1 MMRMMTMMIL
11 MIFIIII
18 IMMMM
23 IPGLSSLF
31 VTVEVLLEED
41 DFLTVERNPI
51 LSPLAV
57 KIHIFDVN

>member
-1 MMRMMTMMIL
+1 MTMMIFMIIKII
-11 MIFIIII
+11 MIF
-18 IMMMM
+18 M

-51 LSPLAV
+51 LSSLAV

>member
-1 MMRMMTMMIL
+1 MTMM
-11 MIFIIII
+11 M
-18 IMMMM
+18 MMMM

-31 VTVEVLLEED
+31 KTIEVLLEED

-51 LSPLAV
+51 LSPFAV

>member
-1 MMRMMTMMIL
+1 MMRRMMTMMIF
-11 MIFIIII
+11 MIIK

-51 LSPLAV
+51 LSPLEV

>member
-1 MMRMMTMMIL
+1 MMKRMMTMIIFMI
-11 MIFIIII
+11 IKII
-18 IMMMM
+18 MM

-51 LSPLAV
+51 LSPLEV

>member
-1 MMRMMTMMIL
+1 MTMMIF
-11 MIFIIII
+11 MIIKK
-18 IMMMM
+18 MMM

>member
-1 MMRMMTMMIL
+1 MMMRRRMMTMMIF
-11 MIFIIII
+11 MIIKK
-18 IMMMM
+18 MMM

>member
-1 MMRMMTMMIL
+1 
-11 MIFIIII
+11 
-18 IMMMM
+18 MMM

-51 LSPLAV
+51 LSPLEV